1 MAKITKRMKKDGS
14 CSYCIRVSN
23 GYDRAGRQ
31 VLVNRT
37 YTPPPG
43 MTGKKLE
50 RELKWQADAFEQEV
64 RNGISLEASMKMD
77 DLIERWFTEYAEKKL
92 KPKTVYNYRR
102 LVPRISAGLGQLKVC
117 QVKPSHLMAFYS
129 NLEEQGVRED
139 STYTATP
146 ALLERL
152 PHGKRGEIAKAA
164 GIGEDTMRNVHRGAN
179 VSQST
184 AEKVSRVAGLPLSKA
199 FTEHTRE
206 GGRLNGNTV
215 QHYHRMLS
223 SVFTKAV
230 QWGLVP
236 ENPCKRA
243 EAPKAEEIDVQALE
257 ELDVAKLLN
266 ALQDAPTQFSVITQL
281 ALFTGAR
288 RGEICGLRW
297 SDVDLDAGTIS
308 IERTLQYIPG
318 KGTMFTSPKTK
329 RSRRCIK
336 IGPDCVQL
344 LQEYRKHQKAERFKI
359 GSEWMRKVEIEGKTV
374 ENDLLFTKWNGA
386 PIDPKTVTTWFPG
399 FLTAHNSRL
408 ALAAPQHSHGPHS
421 DARSQRT
428 PPGRSCADQQHHT
441 PQQRRQENAQRHP
454 RTHAAHTH
462 TAQIRHPAAHAG
474 SCAAP
479 AAPHDQ
485 AHRQQPR
492 TEHTPEPF
500 YQPSNMEAPRRSI
513 DEMQQ
518 GKTVTKT
525 LEELTALE
533 DD

>member
-1 MAKITKRMKKDGS
+1 MAKITKRVKKDGS

-23 GYDRAGRQ
+23 GYDRLGRQ

-50 RELKWQADAFEQEV
+50 RELKRQADAFEQEV

-129 NLEEQGVRED
+129 NLEEHGVRED

-146 ALLERL
+146 ALLELL

-179 VSQST
+179 VSKNT
-184 AEKVSRVAGLPLSKA
+184 AEKVSRAAGLPLSKA

-223 SVFTKAV
+223 SVYTKAV

-243 EAPKAEEIDVQALE
+243 EAPKAEEI
-257 ELDVAKLLN
+257 
-266 ALQDAPTQFSVITQL
+266 
-281 ALFTGAR
+281 GR
-288 RGEICGLRW
+288 
-297 SDVDLDAGTIS
+297 
-308 IERTLQYIPG
+308 
-318 KGTMFTSPKTK
+318 
-329 RSRRCIK
+329 
-336 IGPDCVQL
+336 
-344 LQEYRKHQKAERFKI
+344 
-359 GSEWMRKVEIEGKTV
+359 
-374 ENDLLFTKWNGA
+374 
-386 PIDPKTVTTWFPG
+386 
-399 FLTAHNSRL
+399 AH
-408 ALAAPQHSHGPHS
+408 
-421 DARSQRT
+421 
-428 PPGRSCADQQHHT
+428 
-441 PQQRRQENAQRHP
+441 
-454 RTHAAHTH
+454 
-462 TAQIRHPAAHAG
+462 
-474 SCAAP
+474 
-479 AAPHDQ
+479 
-485 AHRQQPR
+485 
-492 TEHTPEPF
+492 
-500 YQPSNMEAPRRSI
+500 
-513 DEMQQ
+513 
-518 GKTVTKT
+518 V
-525 LEELTALE
+525 
-533 DD
+533 

>member
-50 RELKWQADAFEQEV
+50 RELKRQADAFEQEV

-102 LVPRISAGLGQLKVC
+102 LMPRISAGLGQLKVC

-139 STYTATP
+139 STCTATP
-146 ALLERL
+146 VLLELL
-152 PHGKRGEIAKAA
+152 PHGKRGGIAKAA

-184 AEKVSRVAGLPLSKA
+184 AEKVSRAAGLPLSKA

-257 ELDVAKLLN
+257 ELDVAKLLD

-318 KGTMFTSPKTK
+318 KGTVFTSPKTK

-336 IGPDCVQL
+336 MGVDCVQL

-359 GSEWMRKVEIEGKTV
+359 GSEWVRKVEIEGKTV

-399 FLTAHNSRL
+399 FLARYGGFWPSG
-408 ALAAPQHSHGPHS
+408 PCQDQHHHRHLRRVYPFGGCSGGGRSNGCVHPHS
-421 DARSQRT
+421 GREPRMTGKQKYSPQRAGII
-428 PPGRSCADQQHHT
+428 PPGLWAASFSVHCWVSSGKCLICALST
-441 PQQRRQENAQRHP
+441 EKGWVRRCTTENKNN
-454 RTHAAHTH
+454 
-462 TAQIRHPAAHAG
+462 
-474 SCAAP
+474 
-479 AAPHDQ
+479 DD
-485 AHRQQPR
+485 
-492 TEHTPEPF
+492 
-500 YQPSNMEAPRRSI
+500 SI
-513 DEMQQ
+513 
-518 GKTVTKT
+518 
-525 LEELTALE
+525 
-533 DD
+533 

>member
-50 RELKWQADAFEQEV
+50 RELKRQADAFEQEV

-102 LVPRISAGLGQLKVC
+102 LMPRISAGLGQLKVC

-139 STYTATP
+139 STCTATP
-146 ALLERL
+146 VLLELL
-152 PHGKRGEIAKAA
+152 PHGKRGGIAKAA

-184 AEKVSRVAGLPLSKA
+184 AEKVSRAAGLPLSKA

-257 ELDVAKLLN
+257 ELDVAKLLD

-318 KGTMFTSPKTK
+318 KGTVFTSPKTK

-336 IGPDCVQL
+336 MGVDCVQL

-359 GSEWMRKVEIEGKTV
+359 GSEWVRKVEIEGKTV

-399 FLTAHNSRL
+399 FLAAYDLLPVHFHSLRHPYVKHTTKIFSLRL
-408 ALAAPQHSHGPHS
+408 MDSQAQAYP
-421 DARSQRT
+421 DARRKTRGACQLHRGGQSQSPVR
-428 PPGRSCADQQHHT
+428 PLCNRKQFS
-441 PQQRRQENAQRHP
+441 
-454 RTHAAHTH
+454 
-462 TAQIRHPAAHAG
+462 
-474 SCAAP
+474 
-479 AAPHDQ
+479 
-485 AHRQQPR
+485 
-492 TEHTPEPF
+492 
-500 YQPSNMEAPRRSI
+500 
-513 DEMQQ
+513 
-518 GKTVTKT
+518 
-525 LEELTALE
+525 
-533 DD
+533 